1 MAAASSTKVVM
12 IAFACNL
19 CITIG
24 KFAAALFTGS
34 SAMLSE
40 AIHSLVDTS
49 NQGFLLH
56 GIERAARPPHAGHPL
71 GYGMELYFW
80 SFVVA
85 IMLFSLG
92 AGVSIYEG
100 VDKLSQ
106 PHPVSNPEIAYVVLG
121 VALCLACVS
130 TWQALK
136 ALRKDRDGTSALA
149 TLRRSNDPARL
160 TLLLEHLAGLAGLT
174 VAIIGIVATHRF
186 NAEWADGAA
195 SIAIGLILAA
205 VAAFLSVEIKRLLM
219 GALASADLQNGVR
232 ALRDAAGDV
241 AAANERCNRTINGQY
256 PDVQHLFLDVKA
268 SAPTALKT
276 ATVTPPLPSPSA
288 HAKAAVAAG
297 PENSAPA
304 QAFEAAATPI
314 KPTIAARPAS
324 ARKGKGGKR
333 RR

>member
-1 MAAASSTKVVM
+1 MAAASSTKVVI

-19 CITIG
+19 CITIA

-56 GIERAARPPHAGHPL
+56 GIKRAARPPDAGHPL

-100 VDKLSQ
+100 VDKLSH
-106 PHPVSNPEIAYVVLG
+106 PHPGSNPEIAYVVLG
-121 VALCLACVS
+121 VALLMASIS
-130 TWQALK
+130 TRQALK
-136 ALRKDRDGTSALA
+136 TLRKDRNGTSALA

-160 TLLLEHLAGLAGLT
+160 TLLLEHLTGLAGLT
-174 VAIIGIVATHRF
+174 VAIIGIFATHQF
-186 NAEWADGAA
+186 DAEWADGAA

-219 GALASADLQNGVR
+219 GALASGDLQNGVR
-232 ALRDAAGDV
+232 ASRDAAGDV
-241 AAANERCNRTINGQY
+241 AAASERLNRTVKGPY
-256 PDVQHLFLDVKA
+256 PEVQCMFLDVKA
-268 SAPTALKT
+268 SAPTALET
-276 ATVTPPLPSPSA
+276 ATVTPPSPSPGA
-288 HAKAAVAAG
+288 PAKTAVATD

-304 QAFEAAATPI
+304 RAFEAAATP

-324 ARKGKGGKR
+324 ARKGGKR